1 MTGLYWLKTGREHG
15 LTDERLRAAAADFCG
30 LPRGDA
36 RLRVSRENGR
46 PFFPSAPGIFCSAT
60 HSGGIWLCAVS
71 TAPVGVDLQR
81 HENRD
86 ILKIAERFFHPDE
99 AAWLSCRPERF
110 FDVWCAKES
119 YVKYTGDGMLPGLDG
134 FSVVC
139 GDGVAAAV
147 HGAAL
152 RPVRFMAGYSLCVCG
167 GEGDVRIIELA
178 GDETE

>member
-99 AAWLSCRPERF
+99 AAWLSRRTRRANSRSSQAFAFSGRF
-110 FDVWCAKES
+110 RS
-119 YVKYTGDGMLPGLDG
+119 
-134 FSVVC
+134 
-139 GDGVAAAV
+139 
-147 HGAAL
+147 
-152 RPVRFMAGYSLCVCG
+152 R
-167 GEGDVRIIELA
+167 
-178 GDETE
+178 